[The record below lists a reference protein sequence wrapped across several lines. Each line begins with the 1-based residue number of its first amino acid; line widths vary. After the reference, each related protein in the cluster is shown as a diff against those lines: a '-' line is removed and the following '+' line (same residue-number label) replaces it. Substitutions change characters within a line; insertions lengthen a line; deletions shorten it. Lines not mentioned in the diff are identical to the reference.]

1 MVDSFKGILYPA
13 RLPTFHRVPAPA
25 SVTDLVQ
32 WFWIPEWDIDPG
44 HTSRQHVIAF
54 PTSNLVVQ
62 NDAVEFHGPHN
73 PQIASRSHGPWLG
86 GWCPAASRCGSAF
99 HG

>member
-32 WFWIPEWDIDPG
+32 WFWIPEWDIEPG

-54 PTSNLVVQ
+54 PASNLVVQ
-62 NDAVEFHGPHN
+62 KDARGVRRPNNPPVTSRPHGP
-73 PQIASRSHGPWLG
+73 GLG
-86 GWCPAASRCGSAF
+86 GWGPPASRAGAAF

>member
-13 RLPTFHRVPAPA
+13 RLPTFHREPAPE
-25 SVTDLVQ
+25 SVADLVQ
-32 WFWIPEWDIDPG
+32 WFWIPEWDIEPG

-54 PTSNLVVQ
+54 PASNLVVQ
-62 NDAVEFHGPHN
+62 KDGVEFAGPTTSPVTPRPHGPGLGGGC
-73 PQIASRSHGPWLG
+73 PPASRAG
-86 GWCPAASRCGSAF
+86 AAF